1 MNKTSLFSW
10 TAVLAGV
17 FLFIYSSPAAAP
29 DAAPAPTHAPIPW
42 DQIGAKAGADYRG
55 DGLRVTAQGES
66 VKLNCMFQRLEGEAT
81 PEGLWLTSTV
91 TNQVQDRF
99 RVVATALGRTTSNP
113 LSRPDGHPLP
123 TAWGEVLWA
132 SASGQRTH
140 PLPTAWGEGRGE
152 GATTSCCAASRPLAR
167 TGKVTVADQTVRYE
181 RPGLVEE
188 YTVSMDGVRQDFVVL
203 EKPLSRPD
211 GHPLPTAWGEGRGEE
226 ATTSCGAM
234 SRPLARTGTVTVAD
248 QTVRYE
254 RPGLVEE
261 YTVSM
266 DGIRQDFVVLEKPL
280 SRPDGHPLPT
290 PWGEGRGEGV
300 TTSCCT
306 ASRPLGRTGKVT
318 VADQTVRYERPGLVE
333 EYTVSMD
340 GVRQDFVV
348 LEKPL
353 SRPAGRLL
361 PTAWG
366 EVVWAS
372 ASGQRTHPLPTAWG
386 EGRGEG
392 SDELRLEL
400 AVSGARV
407 ERTAVGAQLVLAESG
422 RKIAYSRLRVTD
434 AAGKEL
440 PARMEVTE
448 VAEDSAFRT
457 PHSALSLAIV
467 VDDTAAA
474 YPIRIDPTFSD
485 ANWISM
491 GGVPGT
497 DSTVRAAVVDG
508 AGHLYIGGDFTVA
521 GDAAANYVAKWDGS
535 SWHGLGTG
543 MGGEMGEDGPC
554 VYALAASGSD
564 LYAGGDFKT
573 AGGVTANCIAKWDG
587 SSWHA
592 LGAGIGGE
600 MEEDHPFVFALAV
613 SGSDLYV
620 GGYFTTAGSVTA
632 NYIARWD
639 GSSWHALGAGVD
651 YTVSALAVSGSDL
664 YAGGGFTTAGGVT
677 ANHIAKWDGSSWH
690 ALGRGMDS
698 GVDALAVSGNGDLY
712 AGGWFDTAGDV
723 TAKRI
728 AKWDGNQWHA
738 LGGGMD
744 NGVDALAVSGNN
756 LYAGGGFRTAGGV
769 TANSIAKWDGNQWHA
784 LGAGMGDRFHFVL
797 ALAVSGSDLYV
808 GGGFRTA
815 GGVTAN
821 SIAQWDGSSW
831 HALGVGMDNGVYA
844 LAVSGNGD
852 LYAGGSFDTAGG
864 VTVNNIARWDGSS
877 WHALGAGVDNT
888 VGALAV
894 SGSDLYVGGYFT
906 TAGGVAASYIAQWD
920 GNQWHALG
928 GGVNGY
934 VLALA
939 VSGSDLYVGG
949 YFITAGGVTAYHIA
963 KWDGS
968 SWHALG
974 GGMDGLVWALA
985 VSGNNL
991 YAGGGFRTAGG
1002 VTAYHIAKWDG
1013 SSWHALGGGMDGL
1026 VWALAVSG
1034 NNLYA
1039 GGGFRT
1045 AGGVTAYHIAKWDG
1059 SSWHALGG
1067 GMDGLVWAL
1076 AVSGNNLY
1084 AGGGF
1089 RTAGGVT
1096 AYHIA
1101 KWDGSSWHALGG
1113 GMDSPVYALAV
1124 SGNGDLYAGGRFDT
1138 AGDVTANSIAKWD
1151 GSSWHALGAG
1161 VDFTVGALAVL
1172 GSDLYVGGDFKTAGG
1187 KVSPY
1192 LARAV
1197 LDLQPPLTPIPLQ
1210 WQLQNQQL
1218 VLSWT
1223 NADFQLQA
1231 APEATGTYTNVPNAT
1246 SPYTNPLTG
1255 PRRFFRLH
1263 AP

>member
-203 EKPLSRPD
+203 EKPLSRP
-211 GHPLPTAWGEGRGEE
+211 
-226 ATTSCGAM
+226 
-234 SRPLARTGTVTVAD
+234 
-248 QTVRYE
+248 
-254 RPGLVEE
+254 
-261 YTVSM
+261 
-266 DGIRQDFVVLEKPL
+266 
-280 SRPDGHPLPT
+280 
-290 PWGEGRGEGV
+290 
-300 TTSCCT
+300 
-306 ASRPLGRTGKVT
+306 
-318 VADQTVRYERPGLVE
+318 
-333 EYTVSMD
+333 
-340 GVRQDFVV
+340 
-348 LEKPL
+348 
-353 SRPAGRLL
+353 AGRLL

-400 AVSGARV
+400 AVSGAQV
-407 ERTAVGAQLVLAESG
+407 ERTAAGAQLVLAESG

-974 GGMDGLVWALA
+974 V
-985 VSGNNL
+985 
-991 YAGGGFRTAGG
+991 
-1002 VTAYHIAKWDG
+1002 
-1013 SSWHALGGGMDGL
+1013 
-1026 VWALAVSG
+1026 
-1034 NNLYA
+1034 
-1039 GGGFRT
+1039 
-1045 AGGVTAYHIAKWDG
+1045 
-1059 SSWHALGG
+1059 
-1067 GMDGLVWAL
+1067 
-1076 AVSGNNLY
+1076 
-1084 AGGGF
+1084 
-1089 RTAGGVT
+1089 
-1096 AYHIA
+1096 
-1101 KWDGSSWHALGG
+1101 

-1138 AGDVTANSIAKWD
+1138 AGDVTANSIAKWDGSSWHALGSGVDYTVGALAVAGSDLYVGGYFTTAGGAAANYIAQWD

>member
-203 EKPLSRPD
+203 EKPLSRP
-211 GHPLPTAWGEGRGEE
+211 
-226 ATTSCGAM
+226 
-234 SRPLARTGTVTVAD
+234 
-248 QTVRYE
+248 
-254 RPGLVEE
+254 
-261 YTVSM
+261 
-266 DGIRQDFVVLEKPL
+266 
-280 SRPDGHPLPT
+280 
-290 PWGEGRGEGV
+290 
-300 TTSCCT
+300 
-306 ASRPLGRTGKVT
+306 
-318 VADQTVRYERPGLVE
+318 
-333 EYTVSMD
+333 
-340 GVRQDFVV
+340 
-348 LEKPL
+348 
-353 SRPAGRLL
+353 AGRLL

-400 AVSGARV
+400 AVSGAQV
-407 ERTAVGAQLVLAESG
+407 ERTAAGAQLVLAESG

-664 YAGGGFTTAGGVT
+664 YAGGGFTTAGDVA
-677 ANHIAKWDGSSWH
+677 ANRIARWDGSSWQ
-690 ALGRGMDS
+690 ALSSGM
-698 GVDALAVSGNGDLY
+698 
-712 AGGWFDTAGDV
+712 
-723 TAKRI
+723 
-728 AKWDGNQWHA
+728 
-738 LGGGMD
+738 
-744 NGVDALAVSGNN
+744 
-756 LYAGGGFRTAGGV
+756 
-769 TANSIAKWDGNQWHA
+769 NSQVN
-784 LGAGMGDRFHFVL
+784 
-797 ALAVSGSDLYV
+797 ALAVSGSDLYA
-808 GGGFRTA
+808 GGGFTTAGDVTANYVAKWNGSSWSALGSGMNREVYALAMSGTNLYAGGWFTTA

-821 SIAQWDGSSW
+821 GIAKWNGSSWSALGSGIGGDSSFVSALAVAGTNLYAGGLFTTAGGITVSNIARWDGSNWSALGSGMTGDNPPAVSALAVAGNGDLYAGGQFTTAGGITVSNIARWDGNGWHALGTGMNNSVWALAVAGNGELYAGGWFTTAGGGTAEFIAQWDGSSW
-831 HALGVGMDNGVYA
+831 HALGSGMNASVSALAIADNGE
-844 LAVSGNGD
+844 
-852 LYAGGSFDTAGG
+852 LYAGGSF
-864 VTVNNIARWDGSS
+864 
-877 WHALGAGVDNT
+877 
-888 VGALAV
+888 
-894 SGSDLYVGGYFT
+894 T
-906 TAGGVAASYIAQWD
+906 TAGDKISYYWAQ
-920 GNQWHALG
+920 
-928 GGVNGY
+928 
-934 VLALA
+934 
-939 VSGSDLYVGG
+939 
-949 YFITAGGVTAYHIA
+949 
-963 KWDGS
+963 
-968 SWHALG
+968 
-974 GGMDGLVWALA
+974 
-985 VSGNNL
+985 
-991 YAGGGFRTAGG
+991 
-1002 VTAYHIAKWDG
+1002 
-1013 SSWHALGGGMDGL
+1013 
-1026 VWALAVSG
+1026 
-1034 NNLYA
+1034 
-1039 GGGFRT
+1039 
-1045 AGGVTAYHIAKWDG
+1045 
-1059 SSWHALGG
+1059 
-1067 GMDGLVWAL
+1067 
-1076 AVSGNNLY
+1076 
-1084 AGGGF
+1084 
-1089 RTAGGVT
+1089 
-1096 AYHIA
+1096 
-1101 KWDGSSWHALGG
+1101 
-1113 GMDSPVYALAV
+1113 
-1124 SGNGDLYAGGRFDT
+1124 
-1138 AGDVTANSIAKWD
+1138 
-1151 GSSWHALGAG
+1151 
-1161 VDFTVGALAVL
+1161 AVL
-1172 GSDLYVGGDFKTAGG
+1172 
-1187 KVSPY
+1187 SPS
-1192 LARAV
+1192 LAPV
-1197 LDLQPPLTPIPLQ
+1197 PLQ
-1210 WQLQNQQL
+1210 WQVSNQQL

-1231 APEATGTYTNVPNAT
+1231 APEVPGTYTNVPNAT
-1246 SPYTNPLTG
+1246 SPYTNLLTSPL
-1255 PRRFFRLH
+1255 RFFRLI

>member
-266 DGIRQDFVVLEKPL
+266 DG
-280 SRPDGHPLPT
+280 
-290 PWGEGRGEGV
+290 
-300 TTSCCT
+300 
-306 ASRPLGRTGKVT
+306 
-318 VADQTVRYERPGLVE
+318 
-333 EYTVSMD
+333 
-340 GVRQDFVV
+340 VRQDFVV

-400 AVSGARV
+400 AVSGAQV
-407 ERTAVGAQLVLAESG
+407 ERTAAGAQLVLAESG

-1013 SSWHALGGGMDGL
+1013 SSWHALG
-1026 VWALAVSG
+1026 V
-1034 NNLYA
+1034 
-1039 GGGFRT
+1039 
-1045 AGGVTAYHIAKWDG
+1045 
-1059 SSWHALGG
+1059 
-1067 GMDGLVWAL
+1067 
-1076 AVSGNNLY
+1076 
-1084 AGGGF
+1084 
-1089 RTAGGVT
+1089 
-1096 AYHIA
+1096 
-1101 KWDGSSWHALGG
+1101 

-1138 AGDVTANSIAKWD
+1138 AGDVTANSIAKWDGSSWHALGSGVDYTVGALAVAGSDLYVGGYFTTAGGAAANYIAQWD